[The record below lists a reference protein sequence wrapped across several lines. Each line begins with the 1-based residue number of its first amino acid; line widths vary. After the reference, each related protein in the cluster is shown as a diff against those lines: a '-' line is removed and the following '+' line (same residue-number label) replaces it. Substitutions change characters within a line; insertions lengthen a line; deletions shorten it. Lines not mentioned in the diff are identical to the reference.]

1 MMSLAIIILSLMPPF
16 AHAHQEPAQG
26 GVCHYFAK
34 NKLHCHYNYRTEDLL
49 LLPEEPP
56 TDEQETVSPET
67 EEEVQEEEVKKE
79 QEKTEQEESVKDPL
93 EERRKSAAR
102 QCLDALKQS
111 CRRLSLGDACI
122 WTARFACEQTLLD
135 AVPVADQKDI
145 DDFIAQEKHLWENE
159 EEVAQEEQDT
169 DIVDDILSLF

>member
-1 MMSLAIIILSLMPPF
+1 MPSLAN
-16 AHAHQEPAQG
+16 AHKEPAQG

-34 NKLHCHYNYRTEDLL
+34 DKLHCHYNYRIDDLL

-56 TDEQETVSPET
+56 PSTDEQETVSIPKE
-67 EEEVQEEEVKKE
+67 EEEEKQEEVQEE
-79 QEKTEQEESVKDPL
+79 TEQEESVKDPL
-93 EERRKSAAR
+93 EERRKTAAR

-122 WTARFACEQTLLD
+122 WTARFSCEQTLLD

-145 DDFIAQEKHLWENE
+145 DDYITQEKHLWQ
-159 EEVAQEEQDT
+159 EEVTPEEQDT
-169 DIVDDILSLF
+169 DIVDDFFSLF

>member
-16 AHAHQEPAQG
+16 AHAHQEPLQG

-49 LLPEEPP
+49 LLPEEPQK
-56 TDEQETVSPET
+56 DEQETVSPET
-67 EEEVQEEEVKKE
+67 EEEVQEEVKTE
-79 QEKTEQEESVKDPL
+79 QEKTEKEESVKDPL

-145 DDFIAQEKHLWENE
+145 DDFIAQEKHLWEDE
-159 EEVAQEEQDT
+159 AVTQEEPE
-169 DIVDDILSLF
+169 DDILDDFLSLF

>member
-1 MMSLAIIILSLMPPF
+1 MMSLAIIILLLMPSLAN
-16 AHAHQEPAQG
+16 AHKEPAQG

-34 NKLHCHYNYRTEDLL
+34 NKLHCHYNYRIDDLL

-56 TDEQETVSPET
+56 PITDEQANCVTT
-67 EEEVQEEEVKKE
+67 KRRNTRRGGKRTRRGGKK
-79 QEKTEQEESVKDPL
+79 QEESVKDPL
-93 EERRKSAAR
+93 EERRKVAAR

-122 WTARFACEQTLLD
+122 WTARFSCEQTLLD

-145 DDFIAQEKHLWENE
+145 DDYITQEKHLWQ
-159 EEVAQEEQDT
+159 EEVTPEEQDT
-169 DIVDDILSLF
+169 DIVDDFFSLF